1 MHDICLR
8 KSGSDLKVSEISKP
22 DQDVLNSL
30 ISKLHPKIPTIQD
43 QTILKLNNCIFFDDI
58 GEMTHSPILKGKRWM
73 IKIGIFGYNLYKNE
87 RFSPIWR
94 VTSAIDSQC
103 RNSDAINRFY

>member
-43 QTILKLNNCIFFDDI
+43 QTTLKSNKCIFFDDI

-73 IKIGIFGYNLYKNE
+73 IKIGIFGCKLYNKSKFY
-87 RFSPIWR
+87 PIWK

-103 RNSDAINRFY
+103 RNSVINRCY